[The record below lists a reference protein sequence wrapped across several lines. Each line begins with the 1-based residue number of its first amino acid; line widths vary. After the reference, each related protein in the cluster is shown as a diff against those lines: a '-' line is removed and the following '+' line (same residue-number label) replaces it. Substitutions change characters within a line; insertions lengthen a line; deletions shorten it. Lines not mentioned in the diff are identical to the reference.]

1 MRSNVHRVK
10 PVPELCR
17 TAMNDSALM
26 SDGQGIGYLLSDFKS
41 LI

>member
-1 MRSNVHRVK
+1 
-10 PVPELCR
+10 
-17 TAMNDSALM
+17 MNDSALM